1 MEDTTGGADRRP
13 DGDGEQDSAGPG
25 SERLQ
30 ALLSRAVEDQVTAER
45 GMAEALGEVRT
56 QLAQLQTGLARLEE
70 RTAGLVVVDG
80 PDLTRA
86 LQALRE
92 GVVDD
97 LSTELRETVAD
108 SEERTAAH
116 VDEAVLAL
124 AAALF
129 RRRNVPGDAGPP
141 QDSDDELDDD
151 LDDELDDDDLDDE
164 LDDDDRDDELDAELD
179 GDLDDE
185 PQAAEHARAGAPEGT
200 WREDVAE
207 PVAPPPDPR
216 RSDPLRPALG
226 ARQGGRAPGPLS
238 PTDASDDADE
248 QQRRP
253 WWRPGG

>member
-1 MEDTTGGADRRP
+1 MDDTTGGADRRP
-13 DGDGEQDSAGPG
+13 DGDGAQDSAGPV
-25 SERLQ
+25 SDRLQ

-116 VDEAVLAL
+116 VDQAVLAL

-151 LDDELDDDDLDDE
+151 LDDDDLDDE

-185 PQAAEHARAGAPEGT
+185 PEAAEQTQAGAPEGT

-207 PVAPPPDPR
+207 PAAPPPDPR
-216 RSDPLRPALG
+216 RSDPLRSALG

-248 QQRRP
+248 QRRRP

>member
-13 DGDGEQDSAGPG
+13 DGDGEQDSAGPV

-151 LDDELDDDDLDDE
+151 LDDDDLDDE

-207 PVAPPPDPR
+207 PAAPPPDPR

-248 QQRRP
+248 QRRRP